1 MAEESP
7 QPSSNSISPTIL
19 ATLFAA
25 LLSVGGTLVVA
36 SRNAT
41 AQRDLEREQF
51 ESNLILKAISTGD
64 KKQSFENIRFL
75 VEAHLIRK
83 ESDKVSPLLQDTSFH
98 FHLAEDKPVVQS
110 VAPTQSAFTAPIAN
124 YEPAF
129 SGIIVD
135 EATGKPLKGVTIAVK
150 TRRSRMRDIE
160 TQITTDDGKFR
171 LHYPPRSY
179 YLDYTLAGYTGQR
192 TWHMAGG
199 RFVGPLTLKMKRV
212 GS

>member
-1 MAEESP
+1 MAEDSP
-7 QPSSNSISPTIL
+7 QSSSNSISPTVW
-19 ATLFAA
+19 ATIIVA

-36 SRNAT
+36 SKNAT
-41 AQRDLEREQF
+41 AQRELEREQF

-64 KKQSFENIRFL
+64 KKQSYENIRFL

-98 FHLAEDKPVVQS
+98 FHLSEDKPVVQS
-110 VAPTQSAFTAPIAN
+110 ASSSQSALTAPIVA

-129 SGIIVD
+129 SGVIVD
-135 EATGKPLKGVTIAVK
+135 EATGKPLKGVTISVK

-160 TQITTDDGKFR
+160 TYITGEDGKFK

-179 YLDYTLAGYTGQR
+179 YLDYTLVGYTGQR

-199 RFVGPLTLKMKRV
+199 RFKEPLTLKMKRA